1 MGRKRLVPSERIGLS
16 FNVLD
21 DRTHDAPRGT
31 VLATNNFCFGSKAD
45 TSMFA

>member
-1 MGRKRLVPSERIGLS
+1 MGRKRLVPDERIGLS

-31 VLATNNFCFGSKAD
+31 VLAVKMPALGRK
-45 TSMFA
+45 